1 MRRRIIAPMTDAT
14 FVPLPPSVLEP
25 FEVYVNG
32 VLQERGSDYEVR
44 GRALRFERELRTD
57 RVSSWRWLIGA
68 FGIGTYRQDDS
79 IDVSYV
85 RDGQPRIAEHLAV
98 ERRAEE

>member
-1 MRRRIIAPMTDAT
+1 VTYVR
-14 FVPLPPSVLEP
+14 LPPAVVEP

-32 VLQERGSDYEVR
+32 VLQERGVDYEVR
-44 GRALRFERELRTD
+44 GHTLRFERELRTD
-57 RVSSWRWLIGA
+57 RVSPWRWLIGA

-85 RDGQPRIAEHLAV
+85 HDGRPRIAEHLAV
-98 ERRAEE
+98 EARAD

>member
-1 MRRRIIAPMTDAT
+1 MT
-14 FVPLPPSVLEP
+14 FVRLPSVVAEP

-32 VLQERGSDYEVR
+32 VLQERGVDYELR
-44 GRALRFERELRTD
+44 GHTLRFERELRTD
-57 RVSSWRWLIGA
+57 RVSGWRWLIGA

-85 RDGQPRIAEHLAV
+85 RDGRPRLAEHLAV
-98 ERRAEE
+98 EERDE

>member
-1 MRRRIIAPMTDAT
+1 MT
-14 FVPLPPSVLEP
+14 FVRLPSAVVEP

-32 VLQERGSDYEVR
+32 VLQERGVDYEVR
-44 GRALRFERELRTD
+44 GQRLCFERELRTD

-98 ERRAEE
+98 EPPAER